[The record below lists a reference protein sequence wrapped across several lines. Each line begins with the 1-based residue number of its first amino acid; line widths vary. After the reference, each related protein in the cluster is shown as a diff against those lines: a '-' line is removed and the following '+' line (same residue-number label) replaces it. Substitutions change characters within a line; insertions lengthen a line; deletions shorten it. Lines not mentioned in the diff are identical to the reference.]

1 MLESEQIESLA
12 RSLKLTPYQLYML
25 QQNGYKYNLNKLVKR
40 GALLYA
46 PYKCELA
53 RNWSDGVAKIF
64 LGSRADL
71 IGSDRILV
79 YDQRGIRLYN
89 SGHYRAVDGYGN
101 HYYADQDGNLVNSVY
116 LTERSR

>member
-1 MLESEQIESLA
+1 MLERDYIERLA
-12 RSLKLTPYQLYML
+12 RNLNLTPYQGYIL
-25 QQNGYKYNLNKLVKR
+25 QQNAHKYNLGKVVKR

-53 RNWSDGVAKIF
+53 RSWADGVAKIF

-71 IGSDRILV
+71 IGPDRILV

-101 HYYADQDGNLVNSVY
+101 HYYADHNGYIN
-116 LTERSR
+116 E